1 MCAVLRACIVL
12 GVIVIARL
20 SGGSLRHFASLVL
33 RWPLLIVASI
43 TLQLLIFTP
52 FREESLVQVAVVPI
66 YLLSMVLLVIW
77 VWFNRHIPGI
87 TLIAL
92 GIIGNLAAIVANGG
106 YMPVDPDAA
115 RYAGNIALYE
125 NDVPVVNNSYATD
138 DQVKL
143 WFLTDIFPI
152 PQGIPFANVLSLGDM
167 LLTTG
172 ICMLC
177 YQTIR
182 GNERTSHDRRAE
194 SHR

>member
-1 MCAVLRACIVL
+1 MLRACIVL

-20 SGGSLRHFASLVL
+20 SGGSLRHFASLTL
-33 RWPLLIVASI
+33 RWPLLVVASI

-52 FREESLVQVAVVPI
+52 FRDGSLVQVGVVPI
-66 YLLSMVLLVIW
+66 YLISMVLLVIW

-106 YMPVDPDAA
+106 YMPVDPAAA
-115 RYAGNIALYE
+115 RYAGNSALYE
-125 NDVPVVNNSYATD
+125 GGDAPIVNNSYATD
-138 DQVKL
+138 EQVRL
-143 WFLTDIFPI
+143 WVLTDIFPI
-152 PQGIPFANVLSLGDM
+152 PQGIPFATVVSLGDI
-167 LLTTG
+167 LLTIG

-182 GNERTSHDRRAE
+182 GNERIDHDRRAE
-194 SHR
+194 ADR

>member
-1 MCAVLRACIVL
+1 MLRACIVL

-20 SGGSLRHFASLVL
+20 SGGSLRNFAGLAL
-33 RWPLLIVASI
+33 RWPLLVVASI
-43 TLQLLIFTP
+43 VLQLLIFTP

-106 YMPVDPDAA
+106 YMPVDPAAA

-125 NDVPVVNNSYATD
+125 NGDVPIRNNSYATNE
-138 DQVKL
+138 QVRL
-143 WFLTDIFPI
+143 WILTDIFPI
-152 PQGIPFANVLSLGDM
+152 PQGIPFASVVSLGDI

-177 YQTIR
+177 YRTIR
-182 GNERTSHDRRAE
+182 GNERIDHDRRAE
-194 SHR
+194 TNR

>member
-1 MCAVLRACIVL
+1 MLRACIVL

-20 SGGSLRHFASLVL
+20 SGGSLRNFAGLTL
-33 RWPLLIVASI
+33 RWPLLVVASI
-43 TLQLLIFTP
+43 VLQLLIFTP
-52 FREESLVQVAVVPI
+52 FRDESLVQVAVVPI
-66 YLLSMVLLVIW
+66 YLISMVLLVIW

-106 YMPVDPDAA
+106 YMPVDPEAA
-115 RYAGNIALYE
+115 RYAGNISLYE
-125 NDVPVVNNSYATD
+125 AGDVPIVNNSHATD
-138 DQVKL
+138 EQVRL

-152 PQGIPFANVLSLGDM
+152 PKGIPFANVLSLGDI

-182 GNERTSHDRRAE
+182 GNERIAHDRRAE
-194 SHR
+194 AHR